1 MLLPFPVLITLFFV
15 FQSTILFRGVDFL
28 WLPDLSRHDPLYILP
43 IVLGVSM
50 FAMQWLSLR
59 TTPQPNPQ
67 MKMMMWFMPA
77 FMMVIFLR
85 LASGLNLYYAA
96 STLASIPQQ
105 IQIMNERK
113 KAQTRIELKAK

>member
-1 MLLPFPVLITLFFV
+1 
-15 FQSTILFRGVDFL
+15 
-28 WLPDLSRHDPLYILP
+28 
-43 IVLGVSM
+43 
-50 FAMQWLSLR
+50 
-59 TTPQPNPQ
+59 
-67 MKMMMWFMPA
+67 MKMMMWFMPG